1 MTERDRGC
9 RIKAAAP
16 TAFRTYIRNYLE
28 TLLTNELLFDIIQTR
43 TQVRQ
48 TFIRKENH
56 LRTVPQHIAIEE
68 VIY

>member
-16 TAFRTYIRNYLE
+16 AVFRTYIRNNLE

-56 LRTVPQHIAIEE
+56 L
-68 VIY
+68 